1 MSQRKQK
8 HRGMNGE
15 EDDDNRSMT
24 SQRSSL
30 SSLSQRSRSSM
41 KKGMKS
47 FGKGIKK
54 VFQSPKKRRKKKK
67 GGGGGEGDDDASCGS
82 AASYGSSHS
91 LPLSSSPRSPR
102 RNEEWTSPESAN
114 GRGSGPVDVDTVED
128 NTNTTYDNNSNNS
141 MGGQQRPSQ
150 SRPSRISLPKVVEG
164 ENEDYDS
171 TSDHLG
177 SIKNSSHHKKK
188 RSPLTVFSNKKN
200 KNRNSGSSAFSR
212 GSKQSNT
219 NRFSPSPIAPT
230 PARKA
235 DELSL
240 VILLVDPTSL
250 RFELLSLDFDLA
262 THQVTPTNQQQE
274 EQKKNNKKN
283 KSPRKSKNNENKNE
297 TTSSSVSFTVQDVLD
312 QITPESLTEE
322 TIKHNL
328 LFKTTPIGLID
339 RTDQIHFGSASLDAV
354 CSSRPLRNIM
364 DCDFQKRLQQADPN
378 STPGPISLSLCDLT
392 YSGTPHRDVLLAY
405 FGTKG
410 DTAAE
415 EDRVRATIALS
426 RPIFTDPNVASLM
439 EHNGYDVSGWNGK
452 KVNSISSAAAFA
464 AADTSVNE
472 SSPSASSS
480 TTTDATTTPTS
491 AASASSRSA
500 AATTT
505 PTPITTL
512 LGKPL
517 PAKKRPKSSF
527 CTRLVNLLLV
537 LLTVL
542 AASLMAWSIVSG
554 SLYVL
559 PSVFGSTRNS
569 NSSHPLVTTSTS
581 STPIRNT
588 STSTSTST
596 KAASS
601 YDSRA
606 TTITTSATDT
616 DTEKYYSQNLPH
628 TMEGYLRL
636 GYASISSWMRQ
647 KLSQQE
653 RKEDTDTTSD
663 NDDVVVNNDP
673 EEEGEKDDATTTI
686 DVDDDKENE
695 NDRRDRMDGSDEI
708 IDLDL

>member
-67 GGGGGEGDDDASCGS
+67 GGGGEDGDDDESCGS

-114 GRGSGPVDVDTVED
+114 GRGSGPVDVDTVDVD
-128 NTNTTYDNNSNNS
+128 NGEYDQTSNTSLTSS
-141 MGGQQRPSQ
+141 IGGRPSQ

-262 THQVTPTNQQQE
+262 THQPSPKNQQD
-274 EQKKNNKKN
+274 EQKNNKKN

-653 RKEDTDTTSD
+653 RKEDTDTTTSD
-663 NDDVVVNNDP
+663 NDVVVNNEQ

>member
-8 HRGMNGE
+8 HRDINGDE
-15 EDDDNRSMT
+15 EDDNRSMT

-41 KKGMKS
+41 KKGMNY

-54 VFQSPKKRRKKKK
+54 VFKSPKKRRKKKK
-67 GGGGGEGDDDASCGS
+67 GGGEGDDDESCGS

-91 LPLSSSPRSPR
+91 LPLSSSSPRSPR
-102 RNEEWTSPESAN
+102 RNEEWTAPESAN

-128 NTNTTYDNNSNNS
+128 SNNGEYDQTTS
-141 MGGQQRPSQ
+141 NTSLTSSIGGRPSQ

-164 ENEDYDS
+164 DNEDYDS

-177 SIKNSSHHKKK
+177 SIKNSSSHHKKNK
-188 RSPLTVFSNKKN
+188 RSPLTVFSNHKKN
-200 KNRNSGSSAFSR
+200 KNRHSAGGSVSSR
-212 GSKQSNT
+212 GSKHT
-219 NRFSPSPIAPT
+219 NRFSPSPVAPT

-283 KSPRKSKNNENKNE
+283 KSPRKSSKTSEKNE
-297 TTSSSVSFTVQDVLD
+297 PTASSASLSFTVQDVLD

-339 RTDQIHFGSASLDAV
+339 RTDQIHFGAASLDAV

-364 DCDFQKRLQQADPN
+364 DCDFQKRLQLADPT

-464 AADTSVNE
+464 AADTSVHE
-472 SSPSASSS
+472 SSPLASSS
-480 TTTDATTTPTS
+480 TTTDGTTTTTT
-491 AASASSRSA
+491 ASASSRSA
-500 AATTT
+500 AT
-505 PTPITTL
+505 TPITTL

-527 CTRLVNLLLV
+527 CSRLVHLLLV

-542 AASLMAWSIVSG
+542 VASLMAWSIVSG

-559 PSVFGSTRNS
+559 PSVFGRTRNS
-569 NSSHPLVTTSTS
+569 NSSHPLVTTSST

-596 KAASS
+596 STA
-601 YDSRA
+601 
-606 TTITTSATDT
+606 TITTSATDK
-616 DTEKYYSQNLPH
+616 EKGSNYSQNLPH

-636 GYASISSWMRQ
+636 GYASISSWMGQ

-653 RKEDTDTTSD
+653 RKEDTDTTTSD
-663 NDDVVVNNDP
+663 NDVVVNNN
-673 EEEGEKDDATTTI
+673 EEEVEKDDDTTI
-686 DVDDDKENE
+686 VIDDDKEKE